1 MLPPLATKAS
11 PEASMLLK
19 VLAKQMRMQ
28 KQELLMNHFKYIFS
42 YLVCHC
48 SKEEME
54 KALTYVQA
62 LGSLNSIMEL
72 MGPKHITAVRMKVM
86 ATLKIA
92 IHFTEEDF
100 PQICTQAWNTF
111 VHKLEMRRLSEN
123 QKSSF
128 FYLSVEDENFAYDL
142 VQELVRS
149 FLAAEDTRIQ
159 DCASYALQETL
170 QIYTCQSGELSQIVR
185 PSNSLWNRFSEEIQ
199 EILVP
204 LQHSRYIMS
213 SNKRTSFP
221 CPIYGSKLGST
232 FKDWACNWAS
242 CLLQKIKRENTARV
256 FQSCFMIVKN
266 DVKTAVFLLP
276 HIMVN
281 VLQDASNEEKE
292 DIYREI
298 MAVLSHVDQAEQSK
312 LKFHEKTDLCHLSAQ
327 TVFSI
332 LDCLT
337 VWCHQYFVMLRSSN
351 QNNSKPANKGKGN
364 IQNTFWID
372 VVNFVPP
379 LTISHSVK
387 L

>member
-1 MLPPLATKAS
+1 
-11 PEASMLLK
+11 MLLK

-42 YLVCHC
+42 YLVRHC

-54 KALTYVQA
+54 KALTYVQTETNIEIGSLLRCDYQRIHNELLLHISTHYEQVFSGLAMLAWKDESYDGTKPITKPEDMAKFLQPRLLGFLAFFDSQLLNANFPLEEKKLA

-185 PSNSLWNRFSEEIQ
+185 PSGSLWNRFSEEVQ

-242 CLLQKIKRENTARV
+242 CLLQKK
-256 FQSCFMIVKN
+256 
-266 DVKTAVFLLP
+266 
-276 HIMVN
+276 
-281 VLQDASNEEKE
+281 
-292 DIYREI
+292 
-298 MAVLSHVDQAEQSK
+298 
-312 LKFHEKTDLCHLSAQ
+312 
-327 TVFSI
+327 
-332 LDCLT
+332 
-337 VWCHQYFVMLRSSN
+337 
-351 QNNSKPANKGKGN
+351 
-364 IQNTFWID
+364 
-372 VVNFVPP
+372 
-379 LTISHSVK
+379 
-387 L
+387 

>member
-1 MLPPLATKAS
+1 MNAVDKKICELTEKACEKMKTESTLRYMLPPLATKAS

-19 VLAKQMRMQ
+19 VLAKQMRIQ

-42 YLVCHC
+42 YLVRHC

-54 KALTYVQA
+54 KALTYVQAKFLQPRLLGFLAFFDSQLLNANFPLEEKKLA

-111 VHKLEMRRLSEN
+111 VHNVELQSLGSLLNQVMTALLPLLQFHPQGVATIFHFLVVENRLEMRRLSEN

-185 PSNSLWNRFSEEIQ
+185 PSGSLWNRFSEEVQ

-242 CLLQKIKRENTARV
+242 CLLQKK
-256 FQSCFMIVKN
+256 
-266 DVKTAVFLLP
+266 
-276 HIMVN
+276 
-281 VLQDASNEEKE
+281 
-292 DIYREI
+292 
-298 MAVLSHVDQAEQSK
+298 
-312 LKFHEKTDLCHLSAQ
+312 
-327 TVFSI
+327 
-332 LDCLT
+332 
-337 VWCHQYFVMLRSSN
+337 
-351 QNNSKPANKGKGN
+351 
-364 IQNTFWID
+364 
-372 VVNFVPP
+372 
-379 LTISHSVK
+379 
-387 L
+387 

>member
-1 MLPPLATKAS
+1 MNLNEYFHDLYFIPELAELTEVNTVLKEYIDRPSKQADFHS
-11 PEASMLLK
+11 LLSHSLKGVSHENLEVCFHALRK
-19 VLAKQMRMQ
+19 VKQLLCSHQ
-28 KQELLMNHFKYIFS
+28 SELLQ
-42 YLVCHC
+42 YLLEQESADPLISQLMSVIISRCR
-48 SKEEME
+48 ETDPIIRL
-54 KALTYVQA
+54 ALA
-62 LGSLNSIMEL
+62 ECIGELG
-72 MGPKHITAVRMKVM
+72 
-86 ATLKIA
+86 A
-92 IHFTEEDF
+92 ID
-100 PQICTQAWNTF
+100 NGR
-111 VHKLEMRRLSEN
+111 LEMRRLSEN

-185 PSNSLWNRFSEEIQ
+185 PSGSLWNRFSEEVQ

-266 DVKTAVFLLP
+266 DVKTTVFLLP

-351 QNNSKPANKGKGN
+351 QNNSKPANKGKE
-364 IQNTFWID
+364 T
-372 VVNFVPP
+372 VHPP
-379 LTISHSVK
+379 
-387 L
+387 

>member
-42 YLVCHC
+42 YLVQHC

-54 KALTYVQA
+54 KALTYVQAKFLQPRLLGFLAFFDSQLLNANFPLEEKKLA

-111 VHKLEMRRLSEN
+111 VHKLEMRRLNEN

-185 PSNSLWNRFSEEIQ
+185 PSGSLWNRFSEEVQ

-242 CLLQKIKRENTARV
+242 CLLQK
-256 FQSCFMIVKN
+256 
-266 DVKTAVFLLP
+266 
-276 HIMVN
+276 
-281 VLQDASNEEKE
+281 
-292 DIYREI
+292 IYREI

-351 QNNSKPANKGKGN
+351 QNNSKPANKGKDG
-364 IQNTFWID
+364 QNMESLEIM
-372 VVNFVPP
+372 
-379 LTISHSVK
+379 K
-387 L
+387 

>member
-1 MLPPLATKAS
+1 
-11 PEASMLLK
+11 
-19 VLAKQMRMQ
+19 
-28 KQELLMNHFKYIFS
+28 
-42 YLVCHC
+42 
-48 SKEEME
+48 
-54 KALTYVQA
+54 
-62 LGSLNSIMEL
+62 
-72 MGPKHITAVRMKVM
+72 
-86 ATLKIA
+86 
-92 IHFTEEDF
+92 
-100 PQICTQAWNTF
+100 
-111 VHKLEMRRLSEN
+111 MRRLSEN

-185 PSNSLWNRFSEEIQ
+185 PSLWNRFSEEVQ

-242 CLLQKIKRENTARV
+242 CLLQK
-256 FQSCFMIVKN
+256 
-266 DVKTAVFLLP
+266 
-276 HIMVN
+276 
-281 VLQDASNEEKE
+281 
-292 DIYREI
+292 IYREI

-351 QNNSKPANKGKGN
+351 QNNSKPANKGKE
-364 IQNTFWID
+364 T
-372 VVNFVPP
+372 V
-379 LTISHSVK
+379 HSP
-387 L
+387 

>member
-42 YLVCHC
+42 YLVQHC

-54 KALTYVQA
+54 KALTYVQAKFLQSRLLGFLAFFDSQLLNANFPLEEKKLA

-111 VHKLEMRRLSEN
+111 VHKLEMKRLSEN

-128 FYLSVEDENFAYDL
+128 FHLSVEDENFAYDL

-185 PSNSLWNRFSEEIQ
+185 PSLWNRFSE
-199 EILVP
+199 
-204 LQHSRYIMS
+204 
-213 SNKRTSFP
+213 
-221 CPIYGSKLGST
+221 
-232 FKDWACNWAS
+232 
-242 CLLQKIKRENTARV
+242 
-256 FQSCFMIVKN
+256 
-266 DVKTAVFLLP
+266 
-276 HIMVN
+276 
-281 VLQDASNEEKE
+281 
-292 DIYREI
+292 
-298 MAVLSHVDQAEQSK
+298 
-312 LKFHEKTDLCHLSAQ
+312 
-327 TVFSI
+327 
-332 LDCLT
+332 
-337 VWCHQYFVMLRSSN
+337 
-351 QNNSKPANKGKGN
+351 
-364 IQNTFWID
+364 
-372 VVNFVPP
+372 
-379 LTISHSVK
+379 
-387 L
+387 

>member
-1 MLPPLATKAS
+1 M
-11 PEASMLLK
+11 
-19 VLAKQMRMQ
+19 
-28 KQELLMNHFKYIFS
+28 S
-42 YLVCHC
+42 YLKRRNFSVPKKLIESLSEVLLNHC
-48 SKEEME
+48 GKMVNSQCVKTALLYIQREEL
-54 KALTYVQA
+54 KQLSAHNPTIQGKPVQHQ
-62 LGSLNSIMEL
+62 
-72 MGPKHITAVRMKVM
+72 P
-86 ATLKIA
+86 
-92 IHFTEEDF
+92 FTSRLSTKRKRASDDIKGEE
-100 PQICTQAWNTF
+100 PL
-111 VHKLEMRRLSEN
+111 KLEMRRLSEN

-256 FQSCFMIVKN
+256 FQSCFMIVK
-266 DVKTAVFLLP
+266 T
-276 HIMVN
+276 M
-281 VLQDASNEEKE
+281 
-292 DIYREI
+292 
-298 MAVLSHVDQAEQSK
+298 
-312 LKFHEKTDLCHLSAQ
+312 
-327 TVFSI
+327 
-332 LDCLT
+332 
-337 VWCHQYFVMLRSSN
+337 
-351 QNNSKPANKGKGN
+351 
-364 IQNTFWID
+364 
-372 VVNFVPP
+372 
-379 LTISHSVK
+379 
-387 L
+387 

>member
-42 YLVCHC
+42 YLVRHC

-111 VHKLEMRRLSEN
+111 VHNVELQSLGSLLNQVMTALLPLLQFHPQGVATIFHFLVVENRLEMRRLSEN

-185 PSNSLWNRFSEEIQ
+185 PSGSVWKRFSEEVQ

-213 SNKRTSFP
+213 SIKRTSFL

-242 CLLQKIKRENTARV
+242 CLLQKWT
-256 FQSCFMIVKN
+256 
-266 DVKTAVFLLP
+266 
-276 HIMVN
+276 HIM
-281 VLQDASNEEKE
+281 
-292 DIYREI
+292 I
-298 MAVLSHVDQAEQSK
+298 
-312 LKFHEKTDLCHLSAQ
+312 
-327 TVFSI
+327 
-332 LDCLT
+332 
-337 VWCHQYFVMLRSSN
+337 
-351 QNNSKPANKGKGN
+351 P
-364 IQNTFWID
+364 
-372 VVNFVPP
+372 
-379 LTISHSVK
+379 TISLFMTS
-387 L
+387 

>member
-1 MLPPLATKAS
+1 MGFHGRAATCKCKVTMSNAKHWLEWCKVTTIGFWISRNTFSGSTLRYMLPPLATKAS

-62 LGSLNSIMEL
+62 KFLQSRLLGFLAFFDSQLLNANFPLEEKKLALGSLNSIMEL

-111 VHKLEMRRLSEN
+111 VHKLEMKRLSEN

-185 PSNSLWNRFSEEIQ
+185 PSGSLWNRFSEEVQ

-232 FKDWACNWAS
+232 FIDWACNWAS
-242 CLLQKIKRENTARV
+242 CLLRRNCTFSLMNQMEWQEKQHLAKKT
-256 FQSCFMIVKN
+256 SHFMI
-266 DVKTAVFLLP
+266 
-276 HIMVN
+276 
-281 VLQDASNEEKE
+281 
-292 DIYREI
+292 
-298 MAVLSHVDQAEQSK
+298 
-312 LKFHEKTDLCHLSAQ
+312 
-327 TVFSI
+327 
-332 LDCLT
+332 
-337 VWCHQYFVMLRSSN
+337 
-351 QNNSKPANKGKGN
+351 
-364 IQNTFWID
+364 
-372 VVNFVPP
+372 
-379 LTISHSVK
+379 
-387 L
+387 